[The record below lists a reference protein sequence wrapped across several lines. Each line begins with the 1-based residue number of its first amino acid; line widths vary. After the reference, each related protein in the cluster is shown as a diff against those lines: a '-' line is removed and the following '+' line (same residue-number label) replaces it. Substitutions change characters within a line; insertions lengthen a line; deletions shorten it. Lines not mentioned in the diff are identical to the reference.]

1 MAKSV
6 GLSFSMPPNHYSFFA
21 NNSTFFGS
29 RNLLCFFRYW
39 RVCFFCCCSNC
50 VWFFFCFKQT
60 PYKYSHIFAQYNLF
74 GCDTYSGLFQY
85 PLKVVKKNKI
95 NKFIR
100 SSVLDAMFC
109 FLYFAF
115 CIICL
120 GI

>member
-1 MAKSV
+1 MPH
-6 GLSFSMPPNHYSFFA
+6 FSAVASIVV
-21 NNSTFFGS
+21 FFGIGE
-29 RNLLCFFRYW
+29 CVFFSAA
-39 RVCFFCCCSNC
+39 VQITFG
-50 VWFFFCFKQT
+50 FFFCFKQT

-109 FLYFAF
+109 FLYFAILHF
-115 CIICL
+115 VL
-120 GI
+120 YA